1 MNLTKTLFLLLIV
14 LNFTSCLQIGVIN
27 FKGQKSN
34 LSAADNIKSFMKEN
48 KNPSILLRIP
58 THVQQTTEG
67 KHHNYL
73 YSAIE
78 NELAKAD
85 FAVRDR
91 GLFNEVLKS
100 ERKESINYGNIKE
113 LTNTDLILE
122 LTRFEIGVQHTTNR
136 FLDKNAAEQFSKDF
150 EVSKTGAIFEF
161 KLIIV
166 NDNSYGGNYTFY
178 YTPCSEDGVE
188 EECDCKIAYKKLRGN
203 YKVYNKIIVCE
214 EEKKEREGAW
224 DEIDKDQLE
233 AVIRTGVKNMI
244 KELK

>member
-1 MNLTKTLFLLLIV
+1 MALNL
-14 LNFTSCLQIGVIN
+14 TSCLQYGVIS
-27 FKGQKSN
+27 FKGKESN
-34 LSAADNIKSFMKEN
+34 LSAAENIKSFMKAN
-48 KNPSILLRIP
+48 KKPSILLRIP
-58 THVQQTTEG
+58 THVQKTTEG

-85 FAVRDR
+85 FVVRDR
-91 GLFNEVLKS
+91 GLFNEVLEFEK
-100 ERKESINYGNIKE
+100 KAGFNYSDIKL

-122 LTRFEIGVQHTTNR
+122 VTRFETGVTHTTNR
-136 FLDKNAAEQFSKDF
+136 FLDKDKAEQFSPKF
-150 EVSKTGAIFEF
+150 QVSKEGAIFEF

-166 NDNSYGGNYTFY
+166 HNNSYGGNYTFY
-178 YTPCSEDGVE
+178 YTPCSEDEVD
-188 EECDCKIAYKKLRGN
+188 EECACKIGYKKLPTG
-203 YKVYNKIIVCE
+203 YKVYNKIDVCA

-224 DEIDKDQLE
+224 DEIDKDLLE